1 MKNIKYLLMLV
12 LACSLFTG
20 CMDDDWDTP
29 NAEALNKAYGNQEI
43 AETNV
48 ITIGS
53 LKEKFESVIN
63 ASTNSYE
70 QITEDVQ
77 IKGRVVGNDIGGNIY
92 NEVSIDDG
100 TGAIL
105 ICISQG
111 GLFSYLPVGQ
121 EIVVDLKG
129 LYIGGY
135 GKQAEIGMPYTN
147 AKGNSYVSRM
157 SRVLWNKHFKLTGVA
172 DASKVVAEEFDVSK
186 RTKEEYFT
194 ANNGKLMTI
203 KNVEFTNADGKT
215 TFAPSDEKD
224 AANSVNRGLSQNGKP
239 IATSSIV
246 VRTSSYAD
254 FAAKQL
260 PTGKLN
266 ITGVFTRYRTTWQI
280 LIRDERDIQPAE

>member
-53 LKEKFESVIN
+53 LKEQYKSVIN

-157 SRVLWNKHFKLTGVA
+157 SRILWNKHFKLTGVA
-172 DASKVVAEEFDVSK
+172 DASKVIAEEFDLSK

-215 TFAPSDEKD
+215 TFAPSEEKD
-224 AANSVNRGLSQNGKP
+224 AANSVNRGLSQNGEP

>member
-53 LKEKFESVIN
+53 LKEKYESVIN

-157 SRVLWNKHFKLTGVA
+157 SRILWNKHFKLTGVA
-172 DASKVVAEEFDVSK
+172 DASKVVAEEFDLSK

>member
-53 LKEKFESVIN
+53 LKEKYESVIN

-157 SRVLWNKHFKLTGVA
+157 SRILWNKHFKLTGVA
-172 DASKVVAEEFDVSK
+172 DASKVVAKEFDVSK
-186 RTKEEYFT
+186 RTDEEYFT

-203 KNVEFTNADGKT
+203 KNVEFINADGKT
-215 TFAPSDEKD
+215 TFAPSEEKD

-280 LIRDERDIQPAE
+280 LIRDERDIQPAK

>member
-1 MKNIKYLLMLV
+1 MLV

-53 LKEKFESVIN
+53 LKEKYESVIN

-157 SRVLWNKHFKLTGVA
+157 SRILWNKHFKLTGVA

-186 RTKEEYFT
+186 RTNEDYFT

-224 AANSVNRGLSQNGKP
+224 AANSVNRGLSQNGKAIP
-239 IATSSIV
+239 TSSLV

>member
-53 LKEKFESVIN
+53 LKEKYENVIN

-172 DASKVVAEEFDVSK
+172 DASKVVAEEFDLNK

-215 TFAPSDEKD
+215 TFAPSEEKD

>member
-53 LKEKFESVIN
+53 LKEKYESVIN

-239 IATSSIV
+239 IATSSLV

-280 LIRDERDIQPAE
+280 LIRDERDIQSAE

>member
-29 NAEALNKAYGNQEI
+29 NAESLNKAYGNQEI

-53 LKEKFESVIN
+53 LKEQYKSVIN

-157 SRVLWNKHFKLTGVA
+157 SRILWNKHFKLTGVA

-186 RTKEEYFT
+186 RTNEEYFT

-215 TFAPSDEKD
+215 TFAPSEEKD

-280 LIRDERDIQPAE
+280 LIRDERDIQPAK

>member
-29 NAEALNKAYGNQEI
+29 NAEALNKAYGNQDI

-53 LKEKFESVIN
+53 LKEKYESVIN

-186 RTKEEYFT
+186 RTDEKYFT

>member
-12 LACSLFTG
+12 LTCSLFTG

-29 NAEALNKAYGNQEI
+29 NAESLNKAYGNQEI

-53 LKEKFESVIN
+53 LKEQYESVIN

-172 DASKVVAEEFDVSK
+172 DASKVVAEEFDLSK

-215 TFAPSDEKD
+215 TFAPSEEKD

>member
-29 NAEALNKAYGNQEI
+29 NAESLNKAYGNQEI

-53 LKEKFESVIN
+53 LKEQYKSVIN

-172 DASKVVAEEFDVSK
+172 DASKVVAKEFDVSK
-186 RTKEEYFT
+186 RTDEEYFT

-215 TFAPSDEKD
+215 TFAPSEEKD

-239 IATSSIV
+239 LATSSIV

-280 LIRDERDIQPAE
+280 LIRDERDIQPAK

>member
-53 LKEKFESVIN
+53 LKEQYESVIN

-70 QITEDVQ
+70 QITKDVQ

-172 DASKVVAEEFDVSK
+172 DASKVVAEEFDLSK

>member
-12 LACSLFTG
+12 LACSLVTG

-53 LKEKFESVIN
+53 LKEKYDSVIN

-172 DASKVVAEEFDVSK
+172 DASKVVAEEFDLSK

>member
-53 LKEKFESVIN
+53 LKEKYESVIN

-157 SRVLWNKHFKLTGVA
+157 SRILWNKHFKLTGVA

-186 RTKEEYFT
+186 RNKEEYFT

>member
-53 LKEKFESVIN
+53 LKEKYESVIN
-63 ASTNSYE
+63 ASTNSYK

-157 SRVLWNKHFKLTGVA
+157 SRILWNKHFKLTGVA

-215 TFAPSDEKD
+215 TFAPSEEKD

-239 IATSSIV
+239 LATSSIV

>member
-53 LKEKFESVIN
+53 LKEKYESVIN

-266 ITGVFTRYRTTWQI
+266 ITGVFTRYRTIWQI

>member
-12 LACSLFTG
+12 LACSLFAG

-53 LKEKFESVIN
+53 LKEQYESVIN

-157 SRVLWNKHFKLTGVA
+157 SRILWNKHFKLTGVA
-172 DASKVVAEEFDVSK
+172 DASKVVAEEFDLSK

-215 TFAPSDEKD
+215 TFAPSEEKD

>member
-29 NAEALNKAYGNQEI
+29 NAEALNKAYGNQDI

-53 LKEKFESVIN
+53 LKEKYESVIN

-280 LIRDERDIQPAE
+280 LIRDERDIQPAK

>member
-1 MKNIKYLLMLV
+1 MLV

-53 LKEKFESVIN
+53 LKEQYASVIN
-63 ASTNSYE
+63 AESNSYE

-121 EIVVDLKG
+121 EIIVDLKG

-172 DASKVVAEEFDVSK
+172 DASKVVAEEFDISK

-224 AANSVNRGLSQNGKP
+224 AANSVNRGLTQNGKA
-239 IATSSIV
+239 ISTSSLV

-254 FAAKQL
+254 FAAEQL

-266 ITGVFTRYRTTWQI
+266 ITGVFTRYKTTWQI
-280 LIRDERDIQPAE
+280 LIRDERDIKPAE

>member
-29 NAEALNKAYGNQEI
+29 NTEALNKAYGNQEI

-53 LKEKFESVIN
+53 LKEKYESVIN

-121 EIVVDLKG
+121 EIVVDLKD

>member
-29 NAEALNKAYGNQEI
+29 NTEALNKAYGNQEI

-53 LKEKFESVIN
+53 LKEKYESVIN

-172 DASKVVAEEFDVSK
+172 DASKVVAAEFDVSK

>member
-29 NAEALNKAYGNQEI
+29 NTEALNKAYGNQDI

-53 LKEKFESVIN
+53 LKEKYESVIN

-172 DASKVVAEEFDVSK
+172 DASKVVAEEFDLSK

-280 LIRDERDIQPAE
+280 LIRDERDIQSAE

>member
-53 LKEKFESVIN
+53 LKEKYESVIN

-172 DASKVVAEEFDVSK
+172 DASKVVAEEFDLSK

-215 TFAPSDEKD
+215 TFAPSEEKD

>member
-53 LKEKFESVIN
+53 LKEKYDSVIN
-63 ASTNSYE
+63 ASTNSYK

-157 SRVLWNKHFKLTGVA
+157 SRILWNKHFKLTGVA

-186 RTKEEYFT
+186 RTNEEYFT

>member
-1 MKNIKYLLMLV
+1 MKNIKYLLMLA

-53 LKEKFESVIN
+53 LKEQYESVIN

-172 DASKVVAEEFDVSK
+172 DASKVVAEEFDLSK

-215 TFAPSDEKD
+215 TFAPSEEKD

>member
-53 LKEKFESVIN
+53 LKEKYENVIN

-172 DASKVVAEEFDVSK
+172 DASKVVAEEFDLSK
-186 RTKEEYFT
+186 HTKEEYFT

>member
-53 LKEKFESVIN
+53 LKEKYESVIN

-186 RTKEEYFT
+186 RTNEEYFT

-224 AANSVNRGLSQNGKP
+224 AANSVNRGLSQNGKAIP
-239 IATSSIV
+239 TSSLV

>member
-53 LKEKFESVIN
+53 LKKKYESVIN

>member
-29 NAEALNKAYGNQEI
+29 TTEALNKAYGNQEI

-53 LKEKFESVIN
+53 LKEKYESVIN

-135 GKQAEIGMPYTN
+135 GKLSEIGMPYTN

-194 ANNGKLMTI
+194 AYNGKLMTI

>member
-1 MKNIKYLLMLV
+1 MLV

-53 LKEKFESVIN
+53 LKEKYESVIN

-172 DASKVVAEEFDVSK
+172 DASKVVAEEFDLSK

-215 TFAPSDEKD
+215 TFAPSEEKD

>member
-29 NAEALNKAYGNQEI
+29 NTEALNKAYGNQDI

-53 LKEKFESVIN
+53 LKEKYESVIN

-157 SRVLWNKHFKLTGVA
+157 SRILWNKHFKLTGVA
-172 DASKVVAEEFDVSK
+172 DASKVVAKEFDVSK
-186 RTKEEYFT
+186 RTNEEYFT

-215 TFAPSDEKD
+215 TFAPSEEKD
-224 AANSVNRGLSQNGKP
+224 AANSVNRGLSQNGKSIP
-239 IATSSIV
+239 TSSIV

>member
-29 NAEALNKAYGNQEI
+29 NAESLNKAYGNQEI

-53 LKEKFESVIN
+53 LKEQYKSVIN

-70 QITEDVQ
+70 QITKDVQ

-157 SRVLWNKHFKLTGVA
+157 SRILWNKHFKLTGVA
-172 DASKVVAEEFDVSK
+172 DASKVVAKEFDVSK
-186 RTKEEYFT
+186 RTDEEYFT

-215 TFAPSDEKD
+215 TFAPSEEKD
-224 AANSVNRGLSQNGKP
+224 AANSVNRGLSQNGKSIP
-239 IATSSIV
+239 TSSIV

-280 LIRDERDIQPAE
+280 LIRDERDIQSAK

>member
-53 LKEKFESVIN
+53 LKEQYESVIN
-63 ASTNSYE
+63 ASTNSYK

-157 SRVLWNKHFKLTGVA
+157 SRILWNKHFKLTGVA
-172 DASKVVAEEFDVSK
+172 DASKVVAEEFDLSK

-215 TFAPSDEKD
+215 TFAPSEEKD

>member
-12 LACSLFTG
+12 LACSLVTG

-53 LKEKFESVIN
+53 LKEKYDSVIN

>member
-53 LKEKFESVIN
+53 LKEKYESVIN

-172 DASKVVAEEFDVSK
+172 DASKVVAEEFDLSK
-186 RTKEEYFT
+186 RTNEEYFT

>member
-53 LKEKFESVIN
+53 LKEQYESVIN
-63 ASTNSYE
+63 ASPNSYK

-186 RTKEEYFT
+186 RNKEEYFI

-224 AANSVNRGLSQNGKP
+224 AANSVNRGLSQNGKSIP
-239 IATSSIV
+239 TSSIV

>member
-53 LKEKFESVIN
+53 LKEKYENVIN

-157 SRVLWNKHFKLTGVA
+157 SRVLCNKHFKLTGVA

>member
-12 LACSLFTG
+12 LACSLVTG

-53 LKEKFESVIN
+53 LKEQYKSVIN

-186 RTKEEYFT
+186 RTNEEYFT

-215 TFAPSDEKD
+215 TFAPSEEKD

-239 IATSSIV
+239 IPTSSIV

-280 LIRDERDIQPAE
+280 LIRDERDIQPAK

>member
-29 NAEALNKAYGNQEI
+29 NTEALNKAYGNQEI

-53 LKEKFESVIN
+53 LKEKYESVIN

-157 SRVLWNKHFKLTGVA
+157 SRILWNKHFKLTGVA

-203 KNVEFTNADGKT
+203 KNVEFTNAEGKT
-215 TFAPSDEKD
+215 TYAPSDEKD

>member
-53 LKEKFESVIN
+53 LKEKYESVIN

-172 DASKVVAEEFDVSK
+172 DASKVVAEEFDLSK

-239 IATSSIV
+239 IATSSLV

-260 PTGKLN
+260 PKGKLN